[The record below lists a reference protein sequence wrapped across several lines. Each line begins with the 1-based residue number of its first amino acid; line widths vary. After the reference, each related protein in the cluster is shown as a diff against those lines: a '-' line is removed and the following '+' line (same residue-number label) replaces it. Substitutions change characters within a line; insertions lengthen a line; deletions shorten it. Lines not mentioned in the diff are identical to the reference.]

1 MTSELDQLRRLRP
14 DVPPPSPEARERVL
28 SVLRRTIE
36 DAGTPV
42 VSAPPARRPQ
52 WRLPSLGVA
61 MAMIAS
67 VGALV
72 IAGGALVLLH
82 HHAHRTPS
90 AAVGAAPARGE
101 ILAADGSVLVGTQS
115 GYDVQIVPSQLPV
128 TVSTVNV
135 LTPPHADTVI
145 YRRLAA
151 ELRISTRI
159 TQCLIDN
166 PTHPSRTITVR
177 LAEIPCEVIQQLQTA
192 PDDDVTVAANVR
204 PAVRTD
210 LEQNALSGVSLT
222 PIHRPSYPHGDLAA
236 QVLGTLGPITPGV
249 LRASNVTAKTIA
261 HSRFKGLPLNA
272 QVGQSG
278 LEYEYDAELRAG
290 DALKTTL
297 DAKLQ
302 QVGEQALQTSISD
315 NSPADGG
322 AFVAMDPENG
332 DVYAMGSNPTYQP
345 SLFTKPISTATYEK
359 DFGANANDPQLNRAI
374 QSAGATGSTFKVIT
388 ATAALESGIWTPGE
402 TYDDTGSFNLDGE
415 TLHNSG
421 HAAYGIVNIVQ
432 AIEVSDD
439 IFFYNLGAR
448 LNSTAPN
455 GGALQ
460 AWARKYGIG
469 RKTGIDLP
477 GEVAGTLPS
486 PRQIAKQYYQEEV
499 PCENATGIYK
509 GRPKHPASQ
518 GGCGIASNPDWT
530 IGDNVNTAVG
540 QGDDQVTPLQLAVT
554 YGALANGG
562 TVVTPHVGMDIQS
575 SNGDV
580 ITRIAPGPQRHLNIN
595 PTDLATIRQGLRE
608 AASAPGL
615 GTSADVMGDFPEQVY
630 GKTGTAE
637 YINNGVEQ
645 DYAWYACFVPAS
657 ATSKPIVVVVTVEK
671 GGFGDVAAAPVA
683 RQILSQWFLDKP
695 GPFKDGTSTTL

>member
-1 MTSELDQLRRLRP
+1 MIQPQDDRRTAMTPQLAMRVAVVGTIALALFAIVFFRLWFLQ
-14 DVPPPSPEARERVL
+14 VL
-28 SVLRRTIE
+28 SSTHYAQAAATNQTRTI
-36 DAGTPV
+36 DIP
-42 VSAPPARRPQ
+42 AP
-52 WRLPSLGVA
+52 
-61 MAMIAS
+61 
-67 VGALV
+67 
-72 IAGGALVLLH
+72 
-82 HHAHRTPS
+82 
-90 AAVGAAPARGE
+90 RGE
-101 ILAADGSVLVGTQS
+101 ILASNGDVLVE
-115 GYDVQIVPSQLPV
+115 SQLGFDVEIEAPHLPV
-128 TVSTVNV
+128 PVAVGDPDLLHPAQQDLVVFRKLDRV
-135 LTPPHADTVI
+135 LGLSPRPGKCKIDNPKDPKKLIAV
-145 YRRLAA
+145 RLAA
-151 ELRISTRI
+151 
-159 TQCLIDN
+159 
-166 PTHPSRTITVR
+166 
-177 LAEIPCEVIQQLQTA
+177 IPCMIVQQLQQIPYDNVTIA
-192 PDDDVTVAANVR
+192 PDVSKYVQEYLGERLSGFRGVTVTQVYQR
-204 PAVRTD
+204 QYP
-210 LEQNALSGVSLT
+210 SGS
-222 PIHRPSYPHGDLAA
+222 LAA
-236 QVLGTLGPITPGV
+236 QVLGTVGPITSEV
-249 LRASNVTAKTIA
+249 LGKPVTAKNIA
-261 HSRFKGLPLNA
+261 HSRFKGLPLSA

-278 LEYEYDAELRAG
+278 LELAYDQALRGTDGKQRVQVNAFGQYEGELTPKKPIAG
-290 DALKTTL
+290 ETLKTTL